1 MGKKKQKV
9 NQSRKMDIELCEQLS
24 QIEKEST
31 EIAQNFYEEYCVKVL
46 DNFFSSKIE
55 EQDEI
60 ICLKVS
66 SEPPTN

>member
-1 MGKKKQKV
+1 
-9 NQSRKMDIELCEQLS
+9 MDIELCEQLS

-31 EIAQNFYEEYCVKVL
+31 EIAQNFYEEYCVNYPRTEDSWVS
-46 DNFFSSKIE
+46 DFSSKIE

-66 SEPPTN
+66 NKVDW